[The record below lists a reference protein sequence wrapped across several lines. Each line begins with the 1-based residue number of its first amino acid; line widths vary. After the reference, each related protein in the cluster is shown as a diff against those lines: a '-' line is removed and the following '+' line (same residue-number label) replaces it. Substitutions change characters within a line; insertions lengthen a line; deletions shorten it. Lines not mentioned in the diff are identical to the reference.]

1 MFRNKNAGLLD
12 SDGKELRVKAK
23 ARLCLQGHLCPD
35 SRTGQVQMDSPTVER
50 VSTMICLHLV
60 TSLGWT
66 KDWFIG
72 DISNAFPRGA
82 PLTGKPDMYM
92 RQPKQWLRG
101 MKPGQLLKLLKPV
114 YGRPDAPRGWY
125 NELARILEEEMGFN
139 KCKTDPAMF
148 ALRDERGT
156 SRASWLFMSMM

>member
-1 MFRNKNAGLLD
+1 MPRQPDGSS
-12 SDGKELRVKAK
+12 SDGLANGGASIHNDLFALGDEFGLDE
-23 ARLCLQGHLCPD
+23 RLVHRRYL
-35 SRTGQVQMDSPTVER
+35 ER
-50 VSTMICLHLV
+50 FPAGCSSHWQTRICTCVNLNSGYEV
-60 TSLGWT
+60 
-66 KDWFIG
+66 
-72 DISNAFPRGA
+72 
-82 PLTGKPDMYM
+82 
-92 RQPKQWLRG
+92 